1 MFRAACP
8 YGAGTFTAQTGTITI
23 PSAGGNYANSVT
35 CEYVI
40 TTGAPIYLRFNSFA
54 TELYYDYVEVYD
66 GTSSSGSLKGKFSGT
81 ATPAIQTA
89 TSGSMFIRFTSGSF
103 YVAAGVSMT
112 WLNTMPATASP
123 TQSPT
128 PSPTLSPTGVPTFN
142 GIPHARADAHRC
154 LWDSDACAHV
164 WLCTQQLLK

>member
-1 MFRAACP
+1 MFRAVCP

-66 GTSSSGSLKGKFSGT
+66 GTSSSGSLKGKFSGMT
-81 ATPAIQTA
+81 TPAIQTA
-89 TSGSMFIRFTSGSF
+89 TSGSMFIRFTSDS
-103 YVAAGVSMT
+103 VTEAAGVSMT
-112 WLNTMPATASP
+112 WLDTMPATV
-123 TQSPT
+123 
-128 PSPTLSPTGVPTFN
+128 SPTGVPTFN